1 MSGSNEKQF
10 NLRELSRQVQNR
22 ETRVE
27 ALVSDRLEKANQSD
41 SVFVS
46 INQDILARARE
57 IDEAISKVH
66 QGGDQIPL
74 LSGLPITLK
83 DLFDVEGEVTL
94 AGSTALKHVAS
105 TATHDC
111 EVVAPLR
118 KSGLLFLGR
127 TNMSEFAFSGM
138 GLNPHYGNPQSVWDR
153 ETGRLPGGS
162 SSGSAVSVA
171 EGIVAATMGSDT
183 AGSCRIPAAF
193 NGIVGVKPSWGRY
206 SLNNVYPLSPTS
218 DAPGP
223 LAVDVDSC
231 FLLDQVITGAQAGNA
246 ALPRLQME
254 EHDSISLLVPE
265 SVVLEDL
272 DDEVQKGFENA
283 LGWLQDAGVEI
294 KYRPMPVIDQCVDM
308 FFKRP
313 VVGYEAWQHH
323 QSLVREYGDEYD
335 PFVCQRLKNSRK
347 ITEQEQQARYREK
360 TGIGLEINKLM
371 AQEQVSAVIYPT
383 VPCIPPP
390 ISETLKPENMAKT
403 NLRCLR
409 NTATV
414 NYFNGCSVSLPCHY
428 PGEAPVGLMVSS
440 GLGRDDYLY
449 RVAATVENVLNSN
462 RECRS

>member
-1 MSGSNEKQF
+1 MSGINEKQF

-22 ETRVE
+22 EIRVE
-27 ALVSDRLEKANQSD
+27 SLVSDRLDKANQSD
-41 SVFVS
+41 SVFIT
-46 INQDILARARE
+46 INQEILTRARE
-57 IDEAISKVH
+57 IDEAISKAH
-66 QGGDQIPL
+66 QSGGQIPP

-94 AGSTALKHVAS
+94 AGSRALKHVAS
-105 TATHDC
+105 AATRDC

-127 TNMSEFAFSGM
+127 TNMSE
-138 GLNPHYGNPQSVWDR
+138 LWDR

-231 FLLDQVITGAQAGNA
+231 FLLDQVITGAHVGNA

-254 EHDSISLLVPE
+254 DRDSLCLLVPE
-265 SVVLEDL
+265 SVVLEEL
-272 DDEVQKGFENA
+272 DDEVQKGFESA

-294 KYRPMPVIDQCVDM
+294 KHRPMPVIDQCVDM

-323 QSLVREYGDEYD
+323 QSLIREYGDEYD
-335 PFVCQRLKNSRK
+335 PFVCQRLKN
-347 ITEQEQQARYREK
+347 QQARYREK
-360 TGIGLEINKLM
+360 AGIGLKFNKFM
-371 AQEQVSAVIYPT
+371 KQEQVDGVIYPT
-383 VPCIPPP
+383 VSCIPPP

-414 NYFNGCSVSLPCHY
+414 NYFNGCSVSLPCHN

-440 GLGRDDYLY
+440 ELGQDDYLY
-449 RVAATVENVLNSN
+449 RVAATVESVLNRN
-462 RECRS
+462 RKM